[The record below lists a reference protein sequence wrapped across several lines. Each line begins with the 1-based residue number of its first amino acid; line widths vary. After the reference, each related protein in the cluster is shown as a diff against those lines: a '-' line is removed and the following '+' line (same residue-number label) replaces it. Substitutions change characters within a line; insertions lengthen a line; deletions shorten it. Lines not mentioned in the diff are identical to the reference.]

1 MQDIAETQGSTGTK
15 EMSLF
20 SRLANVF
27 AAPGEVFDNIKS
39 SPPRTVNWLIP
50 TILLLVTGSVFI
62 VTMFSNPAVK
72 SQLIAQAEKRIDQ
85 MVERGTIPAQSRD
98 QVVDQQVKALD
109 SPIST
114 VFGIVGYAF
123 VVFAML
129 FGLSLVWWLIGR
141 WVFKSQIK
149 YGKVVEVV
157 GLASTVSFLGGIVM
171 VLLLTA
177 FGSLYATPSLAL
189 AVIDS
194 FDPKNT
200 VHSLLAS
207 VNLFTLWYLGVTSV
221 GLGKVYTVPTGKIA
235 IWVFGLWAI
244 YSIGS
249 ATISLPFF

>member
-1 MQDIAETQGSTGTK
+1 
-15 EMSLF
+15 
-20 SRLANVF
+20 
-27 AAPGEVFDNIKS
+27 
-39 SPPRTVNWLIP
+39 
-50 TILLLVTGSVFI
+50 
-62 VTMFSNPAVK
+62 
-72 SQLIAQAEKRIDQ
+72 
-85 MVERGTIPAQSRD
+85 
-98 QVVDQQVKALD
+98 
-109 SPIST
+109 
-114 VFGIVGYAF
+114 
-123 VVFAML
+123 
-129 FGLSLVWWLIGR
+129 
-141 WVFKSQIK
+141 VFKSQIK